1 MGIVTGYLSQL
12 VNNGIK
18 LLNGGTAV
26 SSSNPLPV
34 KSHLDPRTSNSQS
47 ALEGTISK
55 VWINCPAVA
64 AKFSAVQIWNPV
76 GSGVNLL
83 IIGLNGMNAS
93 GTMKW
98 FQHLDTTKISTLGGY
113 QQNLKAGGA
122 ALPIEMYY
130 QALDAKTATNA
141 LGVNVSATTPQG
153 GGLQMGG
160 ETICIPEGYGL
171 RYEADIANISITLFA
186 TIIASSNT

>member
-12 VNNGIK
+12 VSSGIK
-18 LLNGGTAV
+18 LLNNGTAV

-34 KSHLDPRTSNSQS
+34 NSQLDKKTSNSQA
-47 ALEGTISK
+47 ALDGIIAK
-55 VWINCPAVA
+55 CWINCPAVA

-83 IIGLNGMNAS
+83 ILGVNGMNSS

-153 GGLQMGG
+153 GGLQMSA
-160 ETICIPEGYGL
+160 ESICIPEGYGL
-171 RYEADIANISITLFA
+171 RYEADTANISITMFA